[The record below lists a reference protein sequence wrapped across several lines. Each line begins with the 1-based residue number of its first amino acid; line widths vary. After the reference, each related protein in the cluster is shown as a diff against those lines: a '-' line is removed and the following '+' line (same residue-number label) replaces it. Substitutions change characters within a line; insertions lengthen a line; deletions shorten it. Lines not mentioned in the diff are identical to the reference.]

1 MRSFRV
7 ALLLVSLLGI
17 NLLVFGR
24 GQETKKTEA
33 KPAKKQE
40 TDKIGTDKPLVEKKD
55 PPKDKPDVKEEVVKD
70 KKPAAKAKPPV
81 AVKDKAAPKDKDG
94 AMPAKPEEPVLSPE
108 EQTLKSAKL
117 QTDGPSLLE
126 FFRKRSQLKVDRDK
140 VIELA
145 RQLGD
150 SDAAKRD
157 KAYGE
162 LIALGTQALPALRQV
177 ANDLDDPE
185 AGGMAKQCIQAM
197 DGSAGTMITAAAC
210 HLLATSK
217 PAGTVEVLLG
227 YLPYAEDESIA
238 EEIANVLNEVSA
250 ASGKPDPALLKA
262 LNDPIPMRRAYAAA
276 VLVKVGGNEARPAVR
291 KLLQDPKPSVR
302 LRTALALTQFE
313 DLDAVPALI
322 NLLGEMPQD
331 QTKAAEEYLSQLA
344 GEWSVTTPK
353 GDDAVARRMR
363 KEAWASWWKTTE
375 GPLLIEEFKK
385 RTLSEADRE
394 KGEALIAQLVDPSS
408 AARDKALSDLI
419 ALGSGVVP
427 LLRQAANKAE
437 NKAKERIQKC
447 LEIVEKGADPSL
459 PPVAARLLALRKPP
473 GAAEALLAYLPSAE
487 DESMSEEVRN
497 ALNSVAMQDG
507 KVDPAVM
514 KALEDKSA
522 TRRSAA
528 AEAICRVAPADSRG
542 AARKLLQDSDVNV
555 RLRVAR
561 AFLGARDKEGVPTLI
576 GLIAEVNKDQ
586 ADQVF
591 DDLFRLAED
600 KAPSQAFA
608 EDKEARKKCQDAWA
622 AWWKD
627 NSAKVDL
634 SKFDSADRL
643 LGYTLIVE
651 GWDQRNR
658 MGKVV
663 ELDGRGKVRWKLD
676 NLQFPTDALVISPNK
691 IIVAEQNAQRVTAR
705 DLKNAILWQ
714 KNVNQPRGLE
724 RLPNGHIF
732 VTGTN
737 QLLELDRDGKEIWSH
752 NRPGGDIMAA
762 RKFRNGQ
769 IGFVTNQG
777 TYIRMDTTGK
787 ELKSS
792 PTTPIQWWGGG
803 INILNNDHVI
813 MPLYNNG
820 KVVEYDPTG
829 KQIWE
834 ATFQWPTC
842 VYRLPNG
849 NTLVGSQQ
857 SAKTVELDKSG
868 KVVWEAKE
876 AFRCT
881 MVRRR

>member
-1 MRSFRV
+1 
-7 ALLLVSLLGI
+7 
-17 NLLVFGR
+17 
-24 GQETKKTEA
+24 
-33 KPAKKQE
+33 
-40 TDKIGTDKPLVEKKD
+40 
-55 PPKDKPDVKEEVVKD
+55 
-70 KKPAAKAKPPV
+70 
-81 AVKDKAAPKDKDG
+81 
-94 AMPAKPEEPVLSPE
+94 
-108 EQTLKSAKL
+108 
-117 QTDGPSLLE
+117 
-126 FFRKRSQLKVDRDK
+126 
-140 VIELA
+140 
-145 RQLGD
+145 
-150 SDAAKRD
+150 
-157 KAYGE
+157 
-162 LIALGTQALPALRQV
+162 
-177 ANDLDDPE
+177 
-185 AGGMAKQCIQAM
+185 
-197 DGSAGTMITAAAC
+197 
-210 HLLATSK
+210 
-217 PAGTVEVLLG
+217 
-227 YLPYAEDESIA
+227 
-238 EEIANVLNEVSA
+238 
-250 ASGKPDPALLKA
+250 
-262 LNDPIPMRRAYAAA
+262 
-276 VLVKVGGNEARPAVR
+276 
-291 KLLQDPKPSVR
+291 

-363 KEAWASWWKTTE
+363 KEAWAAWWKTTE

-447 LEIVEKGADPSL
+447 LELVEKGADPSL

-473 GAAEALLAYLPSAE
+473 GAAEALLAYLPLAE

-497 ALNSVAMQDG
+497 ALNSVVMLDG

-514 KALEDKSA
+514 KALEDKNGI
-522 TRRSAA
+522 RRAAA
-528 AEAICRVAPADSRG
+528 AEALCRGAGPDNRA
-542 AARKLLQDSDVNV
+542 AARKLLQDSDVTV

-561 AFLGARDKEGVPTLI
+561 AFLSARDKEAVPTLI
-576 GLIAEVNKDQ
+576 GLIADVNKDQ

-600 KAPSQAFA
+600 KAPAQAFA

-634 SKFDSADRL
+634 TKFDSADRL

-663 ELDGRGKVRWKLD
+663 ELDGRGKVRWKLE

-732 VTGTN
+732 ITGTN
-737 QLLELDRDGKEIWSH
+737 QLVEVDRDGKEIWSH
-752 NRPGGDIMAA
+752 NRPAGDIMAA

-777 TYIRMDTTGK
+777 TYVRMDTTGK

-834 ATFQWPTC
+834 ASFQWPTC
-842 VYRLPNG
+842 AYRLPNG
-849 NTLVGSQQ
+849 NTLIGSQQ
-857 SAKTVELDKSG
+857 SAKTVELDKGG
-868 KVVWEAKE
+868 KIVWESKE